1 MITEQRKGMIIMRK
15 HIAGAIAGGAF
26 TLAAGIA
33 GQVAHATPDALHDHC
48 RYEDGSGQRV
58 CIWDAGHQGN
68 GEGDSFIAVRGGT
81 DSARYIRISHA
92 KAHRL
97 TH

>member
-1 MITEQRKGMIIMRK
+1 MITDTRKGMIIMRV
-15 HIAGAIAGGAF
+15 AIATAALAVAAIGA
-26 TLAAGIA
+26 TTTGTHAQGTTP
-33 GQVAHATPDALHDHC
+33 AHDQC

-68 GEGDSFIAVRGGT
+68 GAGRSFIAIRGGT
-81 DSARYIRISHA
+81 DNARYITISHA

>member
-1 MITEQRKGMIIMRK
+1 MRIALAITALAVAAIGATTTGSQ
-15 HIAGAIAGGAF
+15 AG
-26 TLAAGIA
+26 
-33 GQVAHATPDALHDHC
+33 DADAPHDIC

-58 CIWDAGHQGN
+58 CIWDAGHAGN
-68 GEGDSFIAVRGGT
+68 GVGDSFIAIRGGT
-81 DSARYIRISHA
+81 DRARYVMISHA

>member
-1 MITEQRKGMIIMRK
+1 MKIALAITALAVAAI
-15 HIAGAIAGGAF
+15 GATTTANAQQG
-26 TLAAGIA
+26 
-33 GQVAHATPDALHDHC
+33 TPMHDHC

-58 CIWDAGHQGN
+58 CIWDAGDQGN
-68 GEGDSFIAVRGGT
+68 GVGQSFIAIRGGT
-81 DSARYIRISHA
+81 DRARYIPISHA

>member
-1 MITEQRKGMIIMRK
+1 MTRNIACA
-15 HIAGAIAGGAF
+15 IAGALF
-26 TLAAGIA
+26 TLTAGIA
-33 GQVAHATPDALHDHC
+33 GQVAHATPSDTPHDRCH
-48 RYEDGSGQRV
+48 YEDGSGQRV

-68 GEGDSFIAVRGGT
+68 GVGQSFIAVRGGT
-81 DSARYIRISHA
+81 DHARYIRISHA

>member
-1 MITEQRKGMIIMRK
+1 MITDTRKGMIIMR
-15 HIAGAIAGGAF
+15 IAIATLALAAAAIGATTTGSQAGGA
-26 TLAAGIA
+26 
-33 GQVAHATPDALHDHC
+33 DALHDHC
-48 RYEDGSGQRV
+48 RFEDGSGQRV

-68 GEGDSFIAVRGGT
+68 GEGDSFIAIRGGT
-81 DSARYIRISHA
+81 DRARYVMISHA

>member
-1 MITEQRKGMIIMRK
+1 MNARTANLATG
-15 HIAGAIAGGAF
+15 
-26 TLAAGIA
+26 LAAVILGSSVGAGIVAIPATA
-33 GQVAHATPDALHDHC
+33 GTADAPHDIC

-58 CIWDAGHQGN
+58 CVWDAGHAGN
-68 GEGDSFIAVRGGT
+68 GVGDSFIAINGGT
-81 DSARYIRISHA
+81 DRARYVYISHR